1 MFQRKLKIGYFA
13 LTWLNICATAY
24 YGNYVFFLLRKEYG
38 FGNKDNLLYAALGGF
53 LYVFGA
59 WFAGNFAQKRG
70 YYFALKIG
78 FSVMTV
84 SLLTGM
90 FLSTAV
96 GQLAVLLGWT
106 FGMCFTWPVL
116 EALASEGED
125 RKGLAT
131 MVGVYNV
138 VWAGGAA
145 VAYFTGGALLENL
158 GPRSLFWFPA
168 ALHVTQFAMLL
179 FLQRQA
185 RSMPPAPVAMANESG
200 PIDPHDAG
208 IPLKRRKIFL
218 RLAWLANPFAYIAMN
233 TVLPL
238 IPDVTASLK
247 LSTTLAGF
255 VCSVWMFARLFS
267 FMALWRWSGWHYHFG
282 WLVSA
287 YVAMIGA
294 FAALLLMESL
304 VVVLVSQLL
313 FGAAVG
319 VIYYSSL
326 FYSMDVGETKGE
338 HGGLHE
344 ALLGIGLCVGPAM
357 GTAALRVFPSNPDAG
372 TLGVAV
378 VLGAGLCAILA
389 VGAGLGRRP
398 VDLAQKSLR

>member
-1 MFQRKLKIGYFA
+1 MFQRKLKVGYFA
-13 LTWLNICATAY
+13 LTWLNIYATAY

-38 FGNKDNLLYAALGGF
+38 FGNQDNLLYAALAGF

-70 YYFALKIG
+70 YYLALKIG
-78 FSVMTV
+78 FSLMTA
-84 SLLTGM
+84 SLLAGM
-90 FLSTAV
+90 FLGTAF

-125 RKGLAT
+125 RKGLVK

-145 VAYFTGGALLENL
+145 VAYFTGGALLDNL
-158 GPRSLFWFPA
+158 GPRSLLWFPI
-168 ALHVTQFAMLL
+168 ALHLTQFCTLL
-179 FLQRQA
+179 FLERHA
-185 RSMPPAPVAMANESG
+185 RSLPATHVDLADESG
-200 PIDPHDAG
+200 PIDPHDSG
-208 IPLKRRKIFL
+208 IILARRKMFL

-238 IPDVTASLK
+238 IPDVAARLN

-255 VCSVWMFARLFS
+255 VCSVWMFARLSAF
-267 FMALWRWSGWHYHFG
+267 AVLWRWNGWHYHFG
-282 WLVSA
+282 WLAGA
-287 YVAMIGA
+287 YVAMIGS
-294 FAALLLMESL
+294 FAALLLVENLS
-304 VVVLVSQLL
+304 VVVLSQVL

-338 HGGLHE
+338 HGGVHE
-344 ALLGIGLCVGPAM
+344 ALIGVGLCAGPAM
-357 GTAALRVFPSNPDAG
+357 GTIALRVFPQNPDAG
-372 TLGVAV
+372 TIGVSLALIVGLGVIFAAA
-378 VLGAGLCAILA
+378 AGLRAA
-389 VGAGLGRRP
+389 KA
-398 VDLAQKSLR
+398 DLAQKSLR